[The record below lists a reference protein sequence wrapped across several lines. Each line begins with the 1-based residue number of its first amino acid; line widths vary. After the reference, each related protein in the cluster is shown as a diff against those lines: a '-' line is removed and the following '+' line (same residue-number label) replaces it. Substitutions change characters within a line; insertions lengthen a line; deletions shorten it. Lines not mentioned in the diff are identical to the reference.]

1 MRSFAS
7 LLVLTLAGFSV
18 ACAAPRARGIPI
30 GTPAPARPS
39 DCELSYTRIAPA
51 EAQAEWRQVGAV
63 CLPAGNYWPGEAED
77 ALRQKSCALGGQM
90 VTPSGLCT
98 KNGTEFGV
106 YVRR

>member
-7 LLVLTLAGFSV
+7 LLVLTVACFSV

-30 GTPAPARPS
+30 GTPAPARAP
-39 DCELSYTRIAPA
+39 DCRLTYARVAPA

-63 CLPAGNYWPGEAED
+63 CLPAGHYWPGEAEN
-77 ALRQKSCALGGQM
+77 ALEEKACALGGEM

-98 KNGTEFGV
+98 RNGTEFAV